1 MNKSALEREYQRVYD
16 SFIWQDYPIH
26 FSGAGL
32 YIINESPSNSVTVS
46 LDDSPLGSVWTP
58 ILFSTPISSG
68 NLNYTLVPNSYVTLL
83 FVSCEK
89 FVRIS
94 VTPDAPDGLFVH
106 LVQWPP
112 TKVPCVEEDY
122 YA

>member
-1 MNKSALEREYQRVYD
+1 
-16 SFIWQDYPIH
+16 
-26 FSGAGL
+26 
-32 YIINESPSNSVTVS
+32 
-46 LDDSPLGSVWTP
+46 
-58 ILFSTPISSG
+58 
-68 NLNYTLVPNSYVTLL
+68 LNYTLVPNSYVTLL